1 MALADAQGPKPRGR
15 RPDAAKRQAIFEAA
29 REAFFTEGYGASMDV
44 IAHRAGVSKQTVYNA
59 FATKDELFAAIIADT
74 SERMVAPLER
84 QDPETPPNQV
94 LTELARH
101 YLDLVLSD
109 RSVALL
115 RMLATQRAQFPQL
128 VDTFYRN
135 GPANTLARTAGYLA
149 EETVR
154 GRLAVTDPVLAA
166 EQFFGMLGGVN
177 HMRRLIG
184 IDPVPKAEERERRI
198 AACVAA
204 FLKAHGSP

>member
-1 MALADAQGPKPRGR
+1 MALATGNPPKPRGR
-15 RPDAAKRQAIFEAA
+15 RPDPAKRQAIFEAA
-29 REAFFTEGYGASMDV
+29 REVFFTEGYGASMDA
-44 IAHRAGVSKQTVYNA
+44 IAGRAGVSKQTIYNA

-74 SERMVAPLER
+74 SARMIAPLER
-84 QDPETPPNQV
+84 HAPETPPNEV

-101 YLDLVLSD
+101 YLELVLSD

-115 RMLATQRAQFPQL
+115 RMLATQRAHFPQL
-128 VDTFYRN
+128 VETFYRN

-154 GRLAVTDPVLAA
+154 GRLAVADPVLAA

-184 IDPVPKAEERERRI
+184 VGRVPGPEERERRI
-198 AACVAA
+198 AACVQA
-204 FLKAHGSP
+204 FLKAHGPA